1 MRNIFQTDSRTQ
13 PSRNAAKW
21 IAASAALA
29 LTACGGETSTS
40 PAANNNAAG
49 ASAFEIENDHAI
61 GNPNA
66 KVTIVEHASVMCGA
80 CANWHNTVFPDLKKK
95 YIDTGLVR
103 FVFREFPTAPENLAQ
118 AGFLIANC
126 TGSDKFFDNIKL
138 QFNRQPQI
146 FKSMQSGTVL
156 NEYIAIGKAGGL
168 SEAETMACLKDE
180 AQIAKYEAKV
190 QNGLDNGVTS
200 TPTFF
205 MNGEKLGR
213 TSDGELVFKLDSF
226 DEALRPILGDE
237 ATKSS
242 DTDADKTE

>member
-1 MRNIFQTDSRTQ
+1 MKHFFKTDSRLALKAVAMTT
-13 PSRNAAKW
+13 
-21 IAASAALA
+21 ALA
-29 LTACGGETSTS
+29 LAACGGDTGTSS
-40 PAANNNAAG
+40 AANNNAAG
-49 ASAFEIENDHAI
+49 ASVYEIENDHVI

-80 CANWHNTVFPDLKKK
+80 CANWHNTVYPDLKKK

-126 TGSDKFFDNIKL
+126 TGSDKFFENIKL

-146 FKSMQSGTVL
+146 FKAMQSGTVL

-168 SEAETMACLKDE
+168 SEEETMACLKDE
-180 AQIAKYEAKV
+180 TQIANYEAKV

-205 MNGEKLGR
+205 INGEKAGR
-213 TSDGELVFKLDSF
+213 TADGELVFKLDAF
-226 DEALRPILGDE
+226 DELLRPILGEE

-242 DTDADKTE
+242 EPETDKVE